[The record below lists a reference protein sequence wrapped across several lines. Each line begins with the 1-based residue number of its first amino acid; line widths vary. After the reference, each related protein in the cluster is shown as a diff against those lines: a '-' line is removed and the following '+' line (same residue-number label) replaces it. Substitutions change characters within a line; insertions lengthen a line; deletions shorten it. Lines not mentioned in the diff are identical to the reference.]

1 MSEIAEFFET
11 KERPKDVKSMGE
23 LIKNYIDSE
32 KVNKEKINRMLS
44 STIYFEWLS
53 KFMQDKDS
61 FSDVDWVYFPE
72 QLEETDRENVG
83 QLNLFFEGI
92 SEYASQNHIY
102 PISSDSGTYYKIK
115 LNGTGFEIGWLAG
128 QGVVHFARKVL
139 IEKET
144 EFIDFADIM
153 AKKVQENVD
162 RINASLISLS
172 NTVLN
177 IYGSGVPIEAIIN
190 AFDNT
195 IKEIMAK
202 SDKKSDKLVREQNGT
217 SNLN

>member
-1 MSEIAEFFET
+1 MDEVDEFFET
-11 KERPKDVKSMGE
+11 MERPKDVESMGE

-44 STIYFEWLS
+44 STVYLEWLS

-162 RINASLISLS
+162 KINASLISLS
-172 NTVLN
+172 NIVLN

-202 SDKKSDKLVREQNGT
+202 PDKKSDKLVREQNGT

>member
-1 MSEIAEFFET
+1 MDEVDEFFEFM
-11 KERPKDVKSMGE
+11 ERPKDVKSMGK
-23 LIKNYIDSE
+23 LIKDYIDSE
-32 KVNKEKINRMLS
+32 KVNREKINRMLS

-92 SEYASQNHIY
+92 NEYASQNHIY
-102 PISSDSGTYYKIK
+102 PISNDFGTYYKIK
-115 LNGTGFEIGWLAG
+115 LNGIGFEIGWLAG

-162 RINASLISLS
+162 KINARLVSLS
-172 NTVLN
+172 NMILN

-190 AFDNT
+190 TFDNT

-202 SDKKSDKLVREQNGT
+202 SDKKSDKLVREQSGT